1 MANEKV
7 QKRGFFSK
15 VKQFFRNYK
24 SEIKKITWSSKTDVV
39 KNTAVVLVVM
49 VAAAIVIALLDF
61 GASTLID
68 LLGKIA

>member
-1 MANEKV
+1 LVDTYAEIKNL
-7 QKRGFFSK
+7 FSK
-15 VKQFFRNYK
+15 IGSYK